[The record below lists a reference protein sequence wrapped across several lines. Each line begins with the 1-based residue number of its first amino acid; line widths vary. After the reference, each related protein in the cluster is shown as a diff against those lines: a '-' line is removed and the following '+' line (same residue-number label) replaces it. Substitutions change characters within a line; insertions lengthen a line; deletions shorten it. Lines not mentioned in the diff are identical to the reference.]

1 MWEISFA
8 RSVIRTV
15 TKHLHN
21 NIRCTKNFSAFRE
34 NFPSLCRV
42 LVIEIAGLGPR
53 TRLEYNFQS
62 CLG

>member
-1 MWEISFA
+1 MWEVSFA

-42 LVIEIAGLGPR
+42 LVVEIAGLHPR
-53 TRLEYNFQS
+53 PCLDYNFQS
-62 CLG
+62 GFG